1 MTRTKPLE
9 HYTDTDDVP
18 DHVQARNRI
27 RQVLT
32 NEARGRDNAISSTD
46 LAERTPVSSS
56 TVRDLIPEV
65 RERWGIPIGSCPS
78 GYFVIES
85 ADVFERQVERQLAQ
99 AERSKETARAIARAW
114 NGNRISND

>member
-78 GYFVIES
+78 GYFVIEDS
-85 ADVFERQVERQLAQ
+85 EVFERQVERQLAQ

-114 NGNRISND
+114 NGERLRKE